1 MGWERKEAQ
10 QTVEALF
17 KYLTETLQEES
28 QQLKN
33 FIQLDKEKVFL
44 STAWWRPQEVIASWQ
59 YLVIYR
65 DELE

>member
-33 FIQLDKEKVFL
+33 FIQLERRRC
-44 STAWWRPQEVIASWQ
+44 SCPQPGGDHRKLLPLGSIWLFTEMN
-59 YLVIYR
+59 
-65 DELE
+65 